1 MKKYLL
7 MIFMLLQMVNVIA
20 QHKFEV
26 SVDGYYQQHCRAV
39 DDNIIGLNVTGGYRI
54 SDYCRIGI
62 GTGLSDVLSNSTS
75 KVQKE
80 SVMFIPLKGQVKV
93 NFLKKGL
100 SPYMGFEGGCCFYL
114 VKDIEN
120 VGSTVKCFLGLDIP
134 VNESLSAYCQ
144 VGYNSQS
151 ICSSYTQKGGF
162 ASTVSNPFPTRQ
174 PDRNYVYRKNGDL
187 IEIAVG
193 LTYYF

>member
-7 MIFMLLQMVNVIA
+7 MIIMLLQMVNVIA

-26 SVDGYYQQHCRAV
+26 SIDGYYQQNCRAG
-39 DDNIIGLNVTGGYRI
+39 DENIIGLNVTGGYRI
-54 SDYCRIGI
+54 SNYCRIGI

-75 KVQKE
+75 KVMTE
-80 SVMFIPLKGQVKV
+80 NSMFIPLKGQIKV

-114 VKDIEN
+114 VKDVEDI
-120 VGSTVKCFLGLDIP
+120 GSTIKCFLGLDIP
-134 VNESLSAYCQ
+134 VAESLSAYCQ

-151 ICSSYTQKGGF
+151 ICNSYTMKGGY
-162 ASTVSNPFPTRQ
+162 ASTVSNPFPSYQ
-174 PDRNYVYRKNGDL
+174 PDRHYTFRKSGDL

-193 LTYYF
+193 LTCYL

>member
-7 MIFMLLQMVNVIA
+7 MVIMLLQMINVIA

-62 GTGLSDVLSNSTS
+62 GTGLGDVLSGSN
-75 KVQKE
+75 
-80 SVMFIPLKGQVKV
+80 VMFIPLKGQVKV

-114 VKDIEN
+114 DKDVEN
-120 VGSTVKCFLGLDIP
+120 TGSTVKCFLGLDIP
-134 VNESLSAYCQ
+134 VAESLGAYCQ
-144 VGYNSQS
+144 IGYNSQS
-151 ICSSYTQKGGF
+151 VCGFYTVGGGF
-162 ASTVSNPFPTRQ
+162 ASTVSSPFPSRQ
-174 PDRNYVYRKNGDL
+174 PDRNYVYRKLGDL

>member
-1 MKKYLL
+1 MKKYLI
-7 MIFMLLQMVNVIA
+7 MIIMLLQMVNVIA

-26 SVDGYYQQHCRAV
+26 SVDGYYQLHCRAL
-39 DDNIIGLNVTGGYRI
+39 DENIIGLNVTGGYRI
-54 SDYCRIGI
+54 SNYCRIGI
-62 GTGLSDVLSNSTS
+62 GTGLSDVLSYYSRNMMTDN
-75 KVQKE
+75 VF
-80 SVMFIPLKGQVKV
+80 FIPLKGQIKV

-120 VGSTVKCFLGLDIP
+120 IGSTVKCFLGLDIP
-134 VNESLSAYCQ
+134 VTESLGAYCQ

-151 ICSSYTQKGGF
+151 ICSSYTQKGGY
-162 ASTVSNPFPTRQ
+162 ASTVSNPFPSNQ
-174 PDRNYVYRKNGDL
+174 PDRHYTFRKNGDL